1 MVEETGNDAA
11 LKKHLRQRGLPEN
24 GSWKDITDVDGA
36 AALKESLKKSG
47 LPESGTWKDVTDVVL
62 TKLDNDAAMAK
73 ALKEEA
79 QKRGLPE
86 GTTWGDI
93 NKLDDAKALKE
104 EVQKRGLPEGT
115 TWGDINKLDSAARLK
130 EEAQKPGLPEDQRQP
145 TRSEWT
151 EPKADY
157 SGGISNQPV
166 SERGYLIDVLEPQK
180 EKTPPFTDGPNHK
193 NKDGSIIIGHA
204 DKGPVVSQWQ
214 DIVNA
219 AAKELKLT
227 TNVAVDDQF
236 GKQTSAGT
244 EDVQA
249 ALVVKGELAKKE
261 VDHLVGPET
270 LKAVAKV
277 LHYDKDLPKDTT
289 EAIKALHN
297 VLPKAAGEG
306 KGQ

>member
-1 MVEETGNDAA
+1 M
-11 LKKHLRQRGLPEN
+11 PE
-24 GSWKDITDVDGA
+24 GTTWGDIN
-36 AALKESLKKSG
+36 
-47 LPESGTWKDVTDVVL
+47 
-62 TKLDNDAAMAK
+62 KLDDAK
-73 ALKEEA
+73 ALKEEV